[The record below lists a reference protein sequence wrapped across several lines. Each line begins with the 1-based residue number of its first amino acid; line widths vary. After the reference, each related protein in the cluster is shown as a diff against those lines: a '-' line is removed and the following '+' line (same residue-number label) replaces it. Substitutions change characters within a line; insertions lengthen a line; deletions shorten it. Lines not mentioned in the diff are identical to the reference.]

1 MRTQVDQYPHLALWI
16 ASVAL
21 FCVTG
26 IAALV
31 LWIPTAIG
39 NPKDHPMPAASSRIS
54 IQSAGAIAVDKASAG
69 AVNDAPTR
77 TTCAECGV
85 VESVREID
93 PRGEQAAESTRIYEV
108 TIRFRDGSKRVFS
121 EATPRMWRSGTAVK
135 IID

>member
-21 FCVTG
+21 FCVAG

-31 LWIPTAIG
+31 MWIPTAIG
-39 NPKDHPMPAASSRIS
+39 NPEDRATLAGSSRIP
-54 IQSAGAIAVDKASAG
+54 IRPAGETGGTASAG
-69 AVNDAPTR
+69 VVNNAPTG
-77 TTCAECGV
+77 TTCTECGMI
-85 VESVREID
+85 ESVRESAV
-93 PRGEQAAESTRIYEV
+93 RGEQAAESTRSYEV
-108 TIRFRDGSKRVFS
+108 TIRFRDGSKRVLS

>member
-1 MRTQVDQYPHLALWI
+1 MRTQVDRYPHLAIWI

-21 FCVTG
+21 FCVAG

-31 LWIPTAIG
+31 MWIPTAIG
-39 NPKDHPMPAASSRIS
+39 NPKDHATLAGSSRIP
-54 IQSAGAIAVDKASAG
+54 IQPAGATGDTASAR
-69 AVNDAPTR
+69 AVGDAPTG
-77 TTCAECGV
+77 TACTECGV
-85 VESVREID
+85 IESVRESAG
-93 PRGEQAAESTRIYEV
+93 RGEQTPESTRSYEV

>member
-21 FCVTG
+21 FCVAG

-31 LWIPTAIG
+31 LWMPTAIG
-39 NPKDHPMPAASSRIS
+39 NPNDHATLAEPSRIP
-54 IQSAGAIAVDKASAG
+54 IQPGGAIGDTASAG
-69 AVNDAPTR
+69 AVNNAPTG
-77 TTCAECGV
+77 TTCTDCGV
-85 VESVREID
+85 IESVRESAV
-93 PRGEQAAESTRIYEV
+93 RSEQAAESTRSYEV
-108 TIRFRDGSKRVFS
+108 TIRFRDGSKRVLS